1 METNEVLYQLK
12 KSPNSKHLLQDKQSL
27 NFKSTSCLN
36 LLVKRLNLKLKPGIN
51 RFPQR
56 ELVFNKS
63 LTVLMDRLHWQSLL
77 AKLSATATRDS
88 H

>member
-1 METNEVLYQLK
+1 VFELISQTTQLK
-12 KSPNSKHLLQDKQSL
+12 VETRHKQLPSKRDEY
-27 NFKSTSCLN
+27 F
-36 LLVKRLNLKLKPGIN
+36 
-51 RFPQR
+51 
-56 ELVFNKS
+56 KS